1 MQQPKISVI
10 IPTFNRAEIIGQTL
24 DSIINQTYS
33 NWECLVIDDGSKD
46 ETEQLLKSYQ
56 QKDPRFRFL
65 KRSDER
71 MKGAS
76 TCRNIGI
83 ELANGDFLQFLD
95 SDDLLGS
102 TKFEVQIKA
111 LKTSS
116 ADAIATCKW
125 GGMNVRGTEAKIYHG
140 LPTYMSTKSPLKLME
155 VYAKNFTYFPSH
167 VFLVPSSLISKSG
180 KWQED
185 LIMND
190 DGEFFSRVI
199 LSSSEITFCENAY
212 ALYRSGATGRITGSQ
227 KALKKREELIRSLE
241 LIDQNIAK
249 LKGIENHFYIRQ
261 MKAELYNKLRTENT
275 DLLKINK
282 DFFKNRSSQ
291 SSYFMFKI
299 LGRIRRKLNRK
310 VEVIEFYK

>member
-46 ETEQLLKSYQ
+46 ETEQFLKSYQ

-125 GGMNVRGTEAKIYHG
+125 GGMNVRGTEVKIYQG

-199 LSSSEITFCENAY
+199 LSSSEITFCESTFV
-212 ALYRSGATGRITGSQ
+212 LYRSGAGNRTTGFISTEEGKRHYIESLNLIDESIYKYANIKNHIYVKQRKSQ
-227 KALKKREELIRSLE
+227 FYHKLKKLNNLE
-241 LIDQNIAK
+241 T
-249 LKGIENHFYIRQ
+249 IEANSQ
-261 MKAELYNKLRTENT
+261 
-275 DLLKINK
+275 
-282 DFFKNRSSQ
+282 FFKGRASDFN
-291 SSYFMFKI
+291 YFFHRLTSGLKNKI
-299 LGRIRRKLNRK
+299 HKSAEKID
-310 VEVIEFYK
+310 F